1 MLAMET
7 SPAAVDL
14 AVNTSASASMAALT
28 QVPSSVNEPVTA
40 TSGAGLFIALIQV
53 IPSILF
59 WTVTFTT
66 ITLPTW
72 LFTLFSTSLTVTMNA
87 TTLYVG
93 CRNVSIGESNPYGL
107 GFSLRWPLS
116 PRSAGLCAI
125 GF

>member
-1 MLAMET
+1 MET
-7 SPAAVDL
+7 SPAAADL
-14 AVNTSASASMAALT
+14 AVNTSTNASMTALT
-28 QVPSSVNEPVTA
+28 QVPSSVNEPVAART
-40 TSGAGLFIALIQV
+40 GAGFFIALIQV

-93 CRNVSIGESNPYGL
+93 CRHASAQESNQFGL

-116 PRSAGLCAI
+116 PLSAGLCAI